1 MLTANAVLVISLAYV
16 ALLFA
21 VAFVGDIYARKG
33 SAGWLQSPVIYT
45 LSISLYCSSWTF
57 YGAVG
62 SAARNGIEFATIYLG
77 PTLVFVGWWL
87 LLRKM
92 ARIGRIHHIT
102 SIADMIS
109 SRYGK
114 SGSLAALIT
123 VIAVIV
129 ITPYIALQLKAV
141 TTSYQVISNS
151 GADVLSGFPHTQP
164 DFRVAFWIAAG
175 MAFFTILFGTRNI
188 DANERH
194 HGVVAAIAVEAVV
207 KLAALLAVG
216 LLVVMLG
223 HDAADTFGRA
233 PPVNLHSANVF
244 GPRWVTLT
252 FLAAAAV
259 ICLPRQFQMMIV
271 ECPDEQHLRTASW
284 MFPLY
289 MLLICLFVLPIAI
302 AGLNYLPEGSNPDM
316 FVLTLPMWAGQDA
329 FALLAFLGGFSSA
342 TSMVIV
348 CSIAL
353 STMVSN
359 HIIMPITMRLPWV
372 SLDAS
377 GDIRRFLLNSRRVSI
392 ILILLLGFLD
402 FRLSAQSEALASIGL
417 ISFAGVAQFMPA
429 LIAGLFWRQATARG
443 AIAGL
448 AGGFLVWVYTLFLP
462 SFRGGSMLAEGDAA
476 FGLWNHPLLHP
487 QALFGLDGVD
497 PLVHGTFWSI
507 TLNVVLLVLV
517 SLARG
522 QKPLERLQST
532 LFVDVFRTPAGDTSR
547 FVNRSAT
554 RYDLNVLAQ
563 RILGPD
569 EAYQLFQ
576 EAEQRHGLKRDQSLA
591 DDAFISELER
601 KLAGSIGA
609 ASARAMISQV
619 VIGETISLH
628 ELMKIANET
637 QRMRDYNHQLEEK
650 SRQLEAAAGQLKDAN
665 QRLTLLDGQKDDFLS
680 QVSHEVRTPMTSI
693 RSLSE
698 ILLETRDIGRE
709 QAERFLHIIHEES
722 IRMTRLLDG
731 ILDLRLLEG
740 EQDDWPLAPIDP
752 ELALDR
758 ALSVCQGLASRSN
771 LPLQSGARAGTL
783 QVEGDSDRLSQVFI
797 NLISN
802 AIKYNTHERPFVRV
816 SSAVVDGCY
825 QVLVEDNGP
834 GIRPGEREK
843 IFLKFARGWTQTGTP
858 GAGLGLAIS
867 WQIMR
872 RLGGAL
878 DLLPATGC
886 GACFRVTLKVCD
898 GKAAM
903 PKNPPPSVPRIRGG
917 S

>member
-1 MLTANAVLVISLAYV
+1 MLTANAVLLISLAYV
-16 ALLFA
+16 AVLFA
-21 VAFVGDIYARKG
+21 VAFAGDLRARKG
-33 SAGWLQSPVIYT
+33 RLGWLQSPVVYT
-45 LSISLYCSSWTF
+45 LSISLYCTSWTF

-129 ITPYIALQLKAV
+129 VTPYIALQLKAV
-141 TTSYQVISNS
+141 TTSFQVISNS
-151 GADVLSGFPHTQP
+151 SADLLSGFPHAQP
-164 DFRVAFWIAAG
+164 DFRTAFWIAAG

-207 KLAALLAVG
+207 KLVALLAVG
-216 LLVVMLG
+216 LLVVFGIG
-223 HDAADTFGRA
+223 HGADEMFGRV
-233 PPVNLHSANVF
+233 PPANLHNANIF
-244 GPRWVTLT
+244 GASWITQT

-259 ICLPRQFQMMIV
+259 ICLPRQFQMTIV
-271 ECPDEQHLRTASW
+271 ECPNEQHLRTASW

-302 AGLNYLPEGSNPDM
+302 AGLNFLPEGSNPDM
-316 FVLTLPMWAGQDA
+316 FVLTLPMWANQDA
-329 FALLAFLGGFSSA
+329 IALLAFLGGFSSA

-348 CSIAL
+348 SSIAL

-359 HIIMPITMRLPWV
+359 HIIVPIVLRLPWV
-372 SLDAS
+372 PLDAS

-392 ILILLLGFLD
+392 VLILLLGFLD
-402 FRLSAQSEALASIGL
+402 FRLSAQSDALASIGL
-417 ISFAGVAQFMPA
+417 ISFVGVAQFMPA
-429 LIAGLFWRQATARG
+429 LVGGLFWRQATARG
-443 AIAGL
+443 AITGMVAG
-448 AGGFLVWVYTLFLP
+448 FVVWAYTLFLP
-462 SFRGGSMLAEGDAA
+462 SFKGGFILSETDIG
-476 FGLWNHPLLHP
+476 FGLWQQSLLRP
-487 QALFGLDGVD
+487 QALFGLDGLD
-497 PLVHGTFWSI
+497 PLVHATFWSMAFNI
-507 TLNVVLLVLV
+507 SLFVLV
-517 SLARG
+517 SLLRG

-532 LFVDVFRTPAGDTSR
+532 LFVDVFRTPGTDTSR

-554 RYDLNVLAQ
+554 RYDLNMLAQ

-569 EAYQLFQ
+569 EAFQLFQ
-576 EAEQRHGLKRDQSLA
+576 EAEQRHGLMRDQSLA

-619 VIGETISLH
+619 VIGETISLY
-628 ELMKIANET
+628 ELMKIADET
-637 QRMRDYNHQLEEK
+637 QRVREYSHQLEQK
-650 SRQLEAAAGQLKDAN
+650 SRQLEAAAGKLKDAN
-665 QRLTLLDGQKDDFLS
+665 DRLTLLDGQKDDFLS

-698 ILLETRDIGRE
+698 ILLETQDIERA

-731 ILDLRLLEG
+731 ILDLSLLES
-740 EQDDWPLAPIDP
+740 EEAAWLLVPIDP
-752 ELALDR
+752 EIALDK
-758 ALSVCQGLASRSN
+758 AISVCQALAA
-771 LPLQSGARAGTL
+771 SGSQLLLNGPRTGRGTVRL
-783 QVEGDSDRLSQVFI
+783 NGDSDRLNQVFI

-802 AIKYNTHERPFVRV
+802 ALKYNVNHKPFVRV
-816 SSAVVDGCY
+816 TSIVADGRY

-834 GIRPGEREK
+834 GIRADEREK
-843 IFLKFARGWTQTGTP
+843 IFLKFSRGWAQTRAGTQ

-872 RLGGAL
+872 RLGGTL
-878 DLLPATGC
+878 ELMPDTGS
-886 GACFRVTLKVCD
+886 GACFRIQLAVDD
-898 GKAAM
+898 G
-903 PKNPPPSVPRIRGG
+903 R
-917 S
+917 

>member
-1 MLTANAVLVISLAYV
+1 MLTANAILFSSLAYV
-16 ALLFA
+16 AFLFA
-21 VAFVGDIYARKG
+21 VAFIGDIYARKG

-77 PTLVFVGWWL
+77 PTLVFVGWWV

-92 ARIGRIHHIT
+92 VRIGRLHRIT

-114 SGSLAALIT
+114 SGTLAALVT

-141 TTSYQVISNS
+141 TTSFQVISNS
-151 GADVLSGFPHTQP
+151 GTDVLSGFPHSQP

-207 KLAALLAVG
+207 KLVALLAVG
-216 LLVVMLG
+216 LLVVWGLG
-223 HDAADTFGRA
+223 NHATEMFGRVT
-233 PPVNLHSANVF
+233 PGNLHVTSVF
-244 GPRWVTLT
+244 GPRWITQT

-271 ECPDEQHLRTASW
+271 ECPDERHLRTASW

-302 AGLNYLPEGSNPDM
+302 AGLNFLPEGSNPDM
-316 FVLTLPMWAGQDA
+316 FVLTLPIWAGQES

-359 HIIMPITMRLPWV
+359 HIIMPIALRLPWV
-372 SLDAS
+372 TLEAS
-377 GDIRRFLLNSRRVSI
+377 GDIRRFLLYSRRISI

-417 ISFAGVAQFMPA
+417 ISFAGVAQFLPA

-443 AIAGL
+443 AIWGL
-448 AGGFLVWVYTLFLP
+448 TGGFLIWVYTLFLP
-462 SFRGGSMLAEGDAA
+462 SFRGGLILAQNDVG
-476 FGLWNHPLLHP
+476 FRLWNHPLLLPH
-487 QALFGLDGVD
+487 ALFGMEGVD
-497 PLVHGTFWSI
+497 PVVHGTFWSMTVNI
-507 TLNVVLLVLV
+507 VLLVLV
-517 SLARG
+517 SLLRG

-532 LFVDVFRTPAGDTSR
+532 LFVDVFRTPPADTSR

-563 RILGPD
+563 RILGSD
-569 EAYQLFQ
+569 EAYLLFQ
-576 EAEQRHGLKRDQSLA
+576 DAEQRHSLERDQSLA

-619 VIGETISLH
+619 VIGETISLY
-628 ELMKIANET
+628 ELMKIADET
-637 QRMRDYNHQLEEK
+637 QRMRDYSHRLEEK
-650 SRQLEAAAGQLKDAN
+650 SLQLEATAGQLKEAN
-665 QRLTLLDGQKDDFLS
+665 KRLTLLDSQKDDFLS

-698 ILLETRDIGRE
+698 ILLETHDIQRE
-709 QAERFLHIIHEES
+709 QAERFLHIIHQES

-731 ILDLRLLEG
+731 ILDLSLLEG
-740 EQDDWPLAPIDP
+740 EQEVWPLAPIDP
-752 ELALDR
+752 ELALDK
-758 ALSVCQGLASRSN
+758 ALDLCQGLASSTSLLLLN
-771 LPLQSGARAGTL
+771 GQRAAHIRID
-783 QVEGDSDRLSQVFI
+783 GDSDRLKQVFI

-802 AIKYNTHERPFVRV
+802 AIKYNTSQQPFVRI
-816 SSAVVDGCY
+816 SSSVQDGQY

-834 GIRPGEREK
+834 GIRPDEREK
-843 IFLKFARGWTQTGTP
+843 IFLKFSRGWAQTGTQ

-872 RLGGAL
+872 RLNGTL
-878 DLLPATGC
+878 ELMPDRDS
-886 GACFRVTLKVCD
+886 GACFRVRL
-898 GKAAM
+898 AA
-903 PKNPPPSVPRIRGG
+903 RGPG
-917 S
+917 ATSGR

>member
-1 MLTANAVLVISLAYV
+1 MLTTNALLLISLAYV

-21 VAFVGDIYARKG
+21 VAFAGDLRARKG
-33 SAGWLQSPVIYT
+33 GSGWLQSPIVYT
-45 LSISLYCSSWTF
+45 LSISLYCTSWTF

-62 SAARNGIEFATIYLG
+62 SAARNGIEFITIYLG

-92 ARIGRIHHIT
+92 ARIGRLHHIT

-114 SGSLAALIT
+114 SGALAALVT

-141 TTSYQVISNS
+141 TASFQVISNS
-151 GADVLSGFPHTQP
+151 SADMLSGFPHAQP
-164 DFRVAFWIAAG
+164 DFRIAFWIAAG

-207 KLAALLAVG
+207 KLVALLAVG
-216 LLVVMLG
+216 LLVVFGIG
-223 HDAADTFGRA
+223 HGPGEMFSGATPA
-233 PPVNLHSANVF
+233 NLHNADIF
-244 GPRWVTLT
+244 GASWITQT

-259 ICLPRQFQMMIV
+259 ICLPRQFQMTIV
-271 ECPDEQHLRTASW
+271 ECSNEQHLRTASW

-289 MLLICLFVLPIAI
+289 MLLICLFVMPIAI
-302 AGLNYLPEGSNPDM
+302 AGLNHLPAGSNPDM
-316 FVLTLPMWAGQDA
+316 FVLTLPMWANQNA
-329 FALLAFLGGFSSA
+329 IALLAFLGGFSSA

-348 CSIAL
+348 SSIAL
-353 STMVSN
+353 STMLSN
-359 HIIMPITMRLPWV
+359 HIIVPIALRLPWV

-377 GDIRRFLLNSRRVSI
+377 GDIRHFVLNSRRISI
-392 ILILLLGFLD
+392 VLILLLGFLD
-402 FRLSAQSEALASIGL
+402 FRLSPQSNALASIGL
-417 ISFAGVAQFMPA
+417 ISFVGVAQFLPA
-429 LIAGLFWRQATARG
+429 LVGGLFWRHANARG
-443 AIAGL
+443 AMAGMIAGF
-448 AGGFLVWVYTLFLP
+448 GVWAYTLFLP
-462 SFRGGSMLAEGDAA
+462 SFKGA
-476 FGLWNHPLLHP
+476 FILSKSTIDLGLWQQPLLRP
-487 QALFGLDGVD
+487 QALFGLDGLD
-497 PLVHGTFWSI
+497 PLVHATFWSMAI
-507 TLNVVLLVLV
+507 NIALYVLV
-517 SLARG
+517 SLSRG
-522 QKPLERLQST
+522 QKPLERLQGT
-532 LFVDVFRTPAGDTSR
+532 LFVDVFRTPAADTSR

-569 EAYQLFQ
+569 KAFQLFQ
-576 EAEQRHGLKRDQSLA
+576 KAEQRHGLMRDNSLA

-619 VIGETISLH
+619 VIGETISLV
-628 ELMKIANET
+628 ELMKIADET
-637 QRMRDYNHQLEEK
+637 QRIRDYSHQLEEK

-665 QRLTLLDGQKDDFLS
+665 DRLTLLDSQKDDFLS

-698 ILLETRDIGRE
+698 ILLDTQEIGRD
-709 QAERFLHIIHEES
+709 QSQRFLHIIHEES

-731 ILDLRLLEG
+731 ILDLSLLEG
-740 EQDDWPLAPIDP
+740 EQASWPLAPIDP
-752 ELALDR
+752 EAALDN
-758 ALSVCQGLASRSN
+758 AISICHGLASSGSLLLLN
-771 LPLQSGARAGTL
+771 GARASPAGSSADT
-783 QVEGDSDRLSQVFI
+783 VRINGDSDRLNQVFI

-802 AIKYNTHERPFVRV
+802 AIKYNTSDKPFVRV
-816 SSAVVDGCY
+816 TSLVENGLY

-834 GIRPGEREK
+834 GIRHDEREK
-843 IFLKFARGWTQTGTP
+843 IFLKFSRGWEHTRSGTQ

-872 RLGGAL
+872 RLGGTL
-878 DLLPATGC
+878 ELMPHVGR
-886 GACFRVTLKVCD
+886 GACFRIQLPVYSSSPHTS
-898 GKAAM
+898 ASA
-903 PKNPPPSVPRIRGG
+903 
-917 S
+917 

>member
-1 MLTANAVLVISLAYV
+1 MLAANAVLFISLVYV
-16 ALLFA
+16 ALLFT
-21 VAFVGDIYARKG
+21 VAFVGDRRARRG
-33 SAGWLQSPVIYT
+33 NPGWLQSPVIYT
-45 LSISLYCSSWTF
+45 LSISLYCTSWTF

-62 SAARNGIEFATIYLG
+62 SAARNGIEFVTIYLG

-114 SGSLAALIT
+114 SGLLAALVTI
-123 VIAVIV
+123 IAVIV
-129 ITPYIALQLKAV
+129 VTPYIALQLKAV
-141 TTSYQVISNS
+141 TTSFQVISNS
-151 GADVLSGFPHTQP
+151 SSDVLSGFPHTQP
-164 DFRVAFWIAAG
+164 DFRIAFWIAAG

-207 KLAALLAVG
+207 KLVALLTVG
-216 LLVVMLG
+216 LLVVFGLG
-223 HDAADTFGRA
+223 NGLGDM
-233 PPVNLHSANVF
+233 F
-244 GPRWVTLT
+244 GPAAPAHLHNANIFGASWITQT

-259 ICLPRQFQMMIV
+259 ICLPRQFQMTIV
-271 ECPDEQHLRTASW
+271 ECADEQHLRTASW

-289 MLLICLFVLPIAI
+289 MLLICLFVLPIAV

-329 FALLAFLGGFSSA
+329 VALLAFLGGFSSA

-353 STMVSN
+353 STMLSN
-359 HIIMPITMRLPWV
+359 HIIMPIALRLPWIA
-372 SLDAS
+372 LDAS
-377 GDIRRFLLNSRRVSI
+377 GDIRRFLLNIRRASI
-392 ILILLLGFLD
+392 VLILLLGFID
-402 FRLSAQSEALASIGL
+402 FRLSAQSDALASIGL
-417 ISFAGVAQFMPA
+417 ISFVGVAQFLPP

-443 AIAGL
+443 AITGLL
-448 AGGFLVWVYTLFLP
+448 AGFVVWAYTLFLP
-462 SFRGGSMLAEGDAA
+462 SFKGGFILSAHDIG
-476 FGLWNHPLLHP
+476 FGVWNQALLRP
-487 QALFGLDGVD
+487 QALFGLEGLD
-497 PLVHGTFWSI
+497 PLVHATFWSMTFNI
-507 TLNVVLLVLV
+507 ALLVLV
-517 SLARG
+517 SLLRG

-532 LFVDVFRTPAGDTSR
+532 LFVDVFRTPATNTSR

-554 RYDLNVLAQ
+554 RYDLNLLAQ

-576 EAEQRHGLKRDQSLA
+576 DAEQRHGLKRDQSLA
-591 DDAFISELER
+591 DDSFISELER
-601 KLAGSIGA
+601 KLAGSVGA

-619 VIGETISLH
+619 VIGETISLY
-628 ELMKIANET
+628 ELMKIADET
-637 QRMRDYNHQLEEK
+637 QRMRDYSHQLEQK
-650 SRQLEAAAGQLKDAN
+650 SRLLEATAGQLKAAN
-665 QRLTLLDGQKDDFLS
+665 DRLTLLDSQKDDFLS

-698 ILLETRDIGRE
+698 ILLETEGIQRE

-731 ILDLRLLEG
+731 ILDLSLLEG
-740 EQDDWPLAPIDP
+740 EEQEWQLAPINP
-752 ELALDR
+752 EQALDNAIR
-758 ALSVCQGLASRSN
+758 ICEGLAVSGSRLLLN
-771 LPLQSGARAGTL
+771 GARVADSGL
-783 QVEGDSDRLSQVFI
+783 PVQVNADSDRLNQVFI

-802 AIKYNTHERPFVRV
+802 ALKYNISPQPYVRV
-816 SSAVVDGCY
+816 SSRIDRGQY

-834 GIRPGEREK
+834 GIRHDEREK
-843 IFLKFARGWTQTGTP
+843 IFLKFSRGWAQTRSGTQ
-858 GAGLGLAIS
+858 GAGLGLTIS

-872 RLGGAL
+872 RLGGTL
-878 DLLPATGC
+878 ELMPDSGH
-886 GACFRVTLKVCD
+886 GACFRIQLPLCEQQPL
-898 GKAAM
+898 A
-903 PKNPPPSVPRIRGG
+903 G
-917 S
+917 SGT

>member
-1 MLTANAVLVISLAYV
+1 MLTANAVLLISLAYV

-21 VAFVGDIYARKG
+21 VAFAGDRRARQG
-33 SAGWLQSPVIYT
+33 GLGWLQSSVIYT
-45 LSISLYCSSWTF
+45 LSISLYCTSWTF

-62 SAARNGIEFATIYLG
+62 SAARNGIEFVTIYLG

-92 ARIGRIHHIT
+92 ARIGRLHHIT

-141 TTSYQVISNS
+141 TTSFQVISNS
-151 GADVLSGFPHTQP
+151 GADVLSGFPHAQP
-164 DFRVAFWIAAG
+164 DFRTAFWIAAG

-207 KLAALLAVG
+207 KLVALLGVG
-216 LLVVMLG
+216 LLVVFGIG
-223 HDAADTFGRA
+223 HGAGEMFGRTT
-233 PPVNLHSANVF
+233 PTNLHTANIF
-244 GPRWVTLT
+244 GASWITQI

-259 ICLPRQFQMMIV
+259 ICLPRQFQMTIV
-271 ECPDEQHLRTASW
+271 ECPDERHLRTASW

-289 MLLICLFVLPIAI
+289 MLLICVFVLPIAI

-329 FALLAFLGGFSSA
+329 IALLAFLGGFSSA

-348 CSIAL
+348 SSIAL
-353 STMVSN
+353 STMISN
-359 HIIMPITMRLPWV
+359 HIIVPIALRLPWV

-392 ILILLLGFLD
+392 VLILLLGFLD
-402 FRLSAQSEALASIGL
+402 FRLSAQSDALASIGL
-417 ISFAGVAQFMPA
+417 ISFVGVAQFLPA
-429 LIAGLFWRQATARG
+429 LIGGLFWRQATARG
-443 AIAGL
+443 AITGMI
-448 AGGFLVWVYTLFLP
+448 GGFLVWSYTLFLP
-462 SFRGGSMLAEGDAA
+462 SFRGGFILSENDIG
-476 FGLWNHPLLHP
+476 FGPWQQPLLRP
-487 QALFGLDGVD
+487 QALFGMEGWD
-497 PLVHGTFWSI
+497 PLVHATFWSMAI
-507 TLNVVLLVLV
+507 NISLFVLM
-517 SLARG
+517 SLLRG

-532 LFVDVFRTPAGDTSR
+532 LFVDVFRTPAADTSR

-554 RYDLNVLAQ
+554 RYDLNMLAQ
-563 RILGPD
+563 RILGPV
-569 EAYQLFQ
+569 EAFHLFQ
-576 EAEQRHGLKRDQSLA
+576 DAEQRHGLMRDQSLA

-609 ASARAMISQV
+609 ASARTMISQV
-619 VIGETISLH
+619 VIGETISLY
-628 ELMKIANET
+628 ELMKIADET
-637 QRMRDYNHQLEEK
+637 QRIRDYSHRLEEK
-650 SRQLEAAAGQLKDAN
+650 SRQLEAAAGQLRDAN
-665 QRLTLLDGQKDDFLS
+665 HRLTLLDGQKDDFLS

-698 ILLETRDIGRE
+698 ILLETQDIERA
-709 QAERFLHIIHEES
+709 QSERFLRIIHEES

-731 ILDLRLLEG
+731 ILDLSLLEG
-740 EQDDWPLAPIDP
+740 GEQEWQLTSVDP

-758 ALSVCQGLASRSN
+758 ALSLCEGLAANGRLLLLN
-771 LPLQSGARAGTL
+771 GPRAGRDGARV
-783 QVEGDSDRLSQVFI
+783 QVRADGDRLSQVMI

-802 AIKYNTHERPFVRV
+802 AIKYNVSDQPFVRV
-816 SSAVVDGCY
+816 TSIVAGGRY

-834 GIRPGEREK
+834 GIRHDEREK
-843 IFLKFARGWTQTGTP
+843 IFLKFSRGWAQTRSGTQ

-872 RLGGAL
+872 RLGGTL
-878 DLLPATGC
+878 DLMPDTGS
-886 GACFRVTLKVCD
+886 GACFRIQLALYGTEP
-898 GKAAM
+898 AA
-903 PKNPPPSVPRIRGG
+903 PA
-917 S
+917 